1 MCVYTHA
8 LAPLPSQSCRKNAKW
23 GQDQLDS
30 IDFIGKN
37 SAATF
42 VRVNFNQK
50 TVSLGGG
57 MVRLMADRRLNTW
70 TFPTLESW
78 MEWLIDGFGIND
90 CKALVGP
97 WMSHDGPILEGR
109 EVPGCLHLCPVC
121 VESG

>member
-1 MCVYTHA
+1 MSEITSVIPRECLGAPGVCLCVFVCVCTHA

-37 SAATF
+37 STATF

-57 MVRLMADRRLNTW
+57 MVRPDGRQKTQHLDVSY
-70 TFPTLESW
+70 PGI
-78 MEWLIDGFGIND
+78 MEGVVN
-90 CKALVGP
+90 
-97 WMSHDGPILEGR
+97 
-109 EVPGCLHLCPVC
+109 
-121 VESG
+121 